1 MKQDSIF
8 HSLRLVLGFLLI
20 VVLALVFVGCGAPM
34 RLEYQNP
41 KYGAGAVE
49 FTLPKKEGY
58 AK

>member
-8 HSLRLVLGFLLI
+8 HPLRLVLGFLLI
-20 VVLALVFVGCGAPM
+20 VVLAQAFAGCGTPT
-34 RLEYQNP
+34 RIEYQHP
-41 KYGAGAVE
+41 QYGAGAVE

>member
-1 MKQDSIF
+1 MKQDSVFYPLKLI
-8 HSLRLVLGFLLI
+8 LGFLVI
-20 VVLALVFVGCGAPM
+20 VAVGLLFTGCGTPM
-34 RLEYQNP
+34 RIEYQNP

>member
-49 FTLPKKEGY
+49 FTLPKKVGY

>member
-8 HSLRLVLGFLLI
+8 HPLRLVLGFLLI
-20 VVLALVFVGCGAPM
+20 VVLALVFAGCGAPM
-34 RLEYQNP
+34 RIEYQNP

>member
-8 HSLRLVLGFLLI
+8 HPLRLVLGFLLI
-20 VVLALVFVGCGAPM
+20 VVLALVFAGCGAPM
-34 RLEYQNP
+34 RIEYQNP
-41 KYGAGAVE
+41 KSGAGAVE

>member
-49 FTLPKKEGY
+49 FTLPKKGGY